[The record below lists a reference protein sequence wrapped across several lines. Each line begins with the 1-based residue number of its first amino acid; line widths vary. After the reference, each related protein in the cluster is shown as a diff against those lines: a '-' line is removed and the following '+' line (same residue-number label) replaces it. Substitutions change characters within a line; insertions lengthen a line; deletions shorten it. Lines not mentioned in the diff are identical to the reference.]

1 MKDREQTIAFAMN
14 YCQHYNPQGI
24 RKQCRVGADIK
35 TIQCVVTKPSG
46 LKWGP
51 CIEGHLLPNATEL
64 CSCWLRTT
72 REQGEARADMVE
84 KSDREM
90 RLVMPVVSAWRK
102 RKPIGKAEVIE
113 CPVCKGRL
121 HLRQAACNGH
131 VHGCC
136 ETKDCV
142 NWME

>member
-14 YCQHYNPQGI
+14 YCQHYNPQGV
-24 RKQCRVGADIK
+24 RNQCRAGADIQA
-35 TIQCVVTKPSG
+35 IQCVITKTGG

-51 CIEGHLLPNATEL
+51 CIEGHLLPDPIKL
-64 CSCWLRTT
+64 CPHWLRTT
-72 REQGEARADMVE
+72 REQGEERADMVE

-90 RLVMPVVSAWRK
+90 RLVMPVIAAWRTK
-102 RKPIGKAEVIE
+102 QPTGKSEDIE

-121 HLRQAACNGH
+121 HLSQAACNGH
-131 VHGCC
+131 VHGKCS
-136 ETKDCV
+136 TPDCV